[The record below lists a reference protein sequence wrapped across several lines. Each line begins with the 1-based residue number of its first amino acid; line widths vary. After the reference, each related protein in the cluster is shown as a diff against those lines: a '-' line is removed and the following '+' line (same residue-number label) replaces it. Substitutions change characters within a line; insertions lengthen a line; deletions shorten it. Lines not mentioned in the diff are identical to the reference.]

1 VEREI
6 RGYPTGHDVVAALD
20 ASSSGPTYRAGV
32 LRQSA
37 LTHMELLES
46 EQGLRSIAYEMLGPP
61 RLSKLLFEAAILKTL
76 FHDDLLGA
84 TKLDPAETATKA
96 ESLLSDDRDLRIRI
110 LSIGLAILVPG
121 GDRILRGAVV
131 KVTPEQAGTTAVNRL
146 AEQGW
151 VDLRASNWAR
161 WRERLRQIVAGI
173 GAMRG
178 IESGSASD
186 LEPWHALR
194 QIRPGAL
201 AAWVFR
207 HEDGGERTR
216 R

>member
-1 VEREI
+1 
-6 RGYPTGHDVVAALD
+6 
-20 ASSSGPTYRAGV
+20 
-32 LRQSA
+32 
-37 LTHMELLES
+37 
-46 EQGLRSIAYEMLGPP
+46 MLGPP
-61 RLSKLLFEAAILKTL
+61 RLSKLLFEGAILRSL
-76 FHDDLLGA
+76 FRDDLLA
-84 TKLDPAETATKA
+84 AAQLDPDAAAGAAAALIDE
-96 ESLLSDDRDLRIRI
+96 DDDLRTRI
-110 LSIGLAILVPG
+110 LSIGLPILLPG
-121 GDRILRGAVV
+121 GDRVLRGAEV
-131 KVTPEQAGTTAVNRL
+131 KVTPEHAGTKNPARL

-151 VDLRASNWAR
+151 VDLRPANWER
-161 WRERLRQIVAGI
+161 WKRRLNRIVEGI